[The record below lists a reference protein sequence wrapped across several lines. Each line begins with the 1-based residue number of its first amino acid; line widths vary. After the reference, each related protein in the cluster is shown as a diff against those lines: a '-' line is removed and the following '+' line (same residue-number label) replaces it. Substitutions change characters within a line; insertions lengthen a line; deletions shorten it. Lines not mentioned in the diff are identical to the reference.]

1 MKTAQSFLDML
12 RHAMI
17 AMGFSDSDVIFRLQE
32 GWRPLTAAL
41 GRRSHLSKDIA
52 S

>member
-1 MKTAQSFLDML
+1 MKTAQSFLDTL

-32 GWRPLTAAL
+32 GWPLTAAL